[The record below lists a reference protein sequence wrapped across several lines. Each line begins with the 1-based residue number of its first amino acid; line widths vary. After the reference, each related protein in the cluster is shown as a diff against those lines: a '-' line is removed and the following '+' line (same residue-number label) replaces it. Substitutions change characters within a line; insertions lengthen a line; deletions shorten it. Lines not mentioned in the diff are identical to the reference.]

1 MQNAGSLVVLG
12 SINADH
18 ILNLQSFPSPGE
30 TVTGNHYQ
38 VAFGG
43 KGANQAVAAGR
54 SGANIAFIAC
64 TGDDSIGESVRQQ
77 LATDNIDI
85 SPVSVI
91 KGESTGVALI
101 FVNGEGENVIGI
113 HAGANAALSPA
124 LVEAQRERIANASAL
139 LMQLESPLESVM
151 AAAKIAHQN
160 KTIVALNPAP
170 ARELPDELLALV
182 DIITPNE
189 TEAEKLTGI
198 RVENDEDAAKAAQVL
213 HEKGI
218 RTVLITLG
226 SRGVWASVNGE
237 GQRVPGFRVQAVD
250 TIAAGDTFNG
260 ALITALLEEK
270 PLPEAIR
277 FAHAAAAITAKVEAA
292 IKELN
297 YAPSALARSLKL
309 NQTHTIGMLITAS
322 TNPFYS
328 ELVRGVERS
337 CFERGYSL
345 VLCNTEGDEQRMNRN
360 LETLMQKRVDG
371 LLLLCTETHQPSRE
385 IMQRY
390 PTVPT
395 VMMDW
400 APFDGDSDL
409 IQDNSLLGGDLATQ
423 YLIDKGH
430 TRIACITGPL
440 DKTPARLR
448 LEGYRAAMKRAG
460 LNIPDGYEVT
470 GDFEFNGGFD
480 AMRQLLSH
488 PLRPQA
494 VFTGNDAMAVGVYQ
508 ALYQAELQ
516 VPQDIAVIGYDDI
529 ELASFMTP
537 PLTTIHQPKDE
548 LGELAIDVLIHRITQ
563 PTLQQQRLQLTP
575 ILMERGSA

>member
-18 ILNLQSFPSPGE
+18 ILNLQSFPTPGE

-85 SPVSVI
+85 TPVSVI

-237 GQRVPGFRVQAVD
+237 GQRDAILIPQQGVSRTPR
-250 TIAAGDTFNG
+250 GDATV
-260 ALITALLEEK
+260 LIVNDK
-270 PLPEAIR
+270 SQ
-277 FAHAAAAITAKVEAA
+277 VEARPVVASQA
-292 IKELN
+292 IGDKWLISEGLK
-297 YAPSALARSLKL
+297 SGDQVIVSGLQKARPGEQVKA
-309 NQTHTIGMLITAS
+309 TTDTPADTAS
-322 TNPFYS
+322 
-328 ELVRGVERS
+328 
-337 CFERGYSL
+337 
-345 VLCNTEGDEQRMNRN
+345 
-360 LETLMQKRVDG
+360 K
-371 LLLLCTETHQPSRE
+371 
-385 IMQRY
+385 
-390 PTVPT
+390 
-395 VMMDW
+395 
-400 APFDGDSDL
+400 
-409 IQDNSLLGGDLATQ
+409 
-423 YLIDKGH
+423 
-430 TRIACITGPL
+430 
-440 DKTPARLR
+440 
-448 LEGYRAAMKRAG
+448 
-460 LNIPDGYEVT
+460 
-470 GDFEFNGGFD
+470 
-480 AMRQLLSH
+480 
-488 PLRPQA
+488 
-494 VFTGNDAMAVGVYQ
+494 
-508 ALYQAELQ
+508 
-516 VPQDIAVIGYDDI
+516 
-529 ELASFMTP
+529 
-537 PLTTIHQPKDE
+537 
-548 LGELAIDVLIHRITQ
+548 
-563 PTLQQQRLQLTP
+563 
-575 ILMERGSA
+575 